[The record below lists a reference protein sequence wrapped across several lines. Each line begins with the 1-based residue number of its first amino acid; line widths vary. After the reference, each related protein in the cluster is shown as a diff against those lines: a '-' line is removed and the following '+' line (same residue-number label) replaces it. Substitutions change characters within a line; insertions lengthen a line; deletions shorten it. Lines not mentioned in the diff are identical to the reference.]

1 MVRIFPSTIAFNG
14 FLATRP
20 SLLSVLFPDW
30 PLTLTLIP
38 QIFVFTY
45 IKRLN
50 NKKHIITIC
59 SVITA
64 QNGNDKKRRGM
75 KDNAKARKEL
85 KPNGLTGQL
94 GLSWEMIAFD
104 MKIIPSCENG
114 LHQTEREEFREPPRN
129 LHHFWSNAWNANT
142 KKYKYMQKKK
152 QKKRENTMYLQIH
165 TTTKRLIHF
174 W

>member
-1 MVRIFPSTIAFNG
+1 MIFSSTIAFNG
-14 FLATRP
+14 FPATRP

-38 QIFVFTY
+38 QSFGFY
-45 IKRLN
+45 PYEK
-50 NKKHIITIC
+50 KKHIITIR
-59 SVITA
+59 SVITT
-64 QNGNDKKRRGM
+64 QNGNNKKRRGM

-142 KKYKYMQKKK
+142 IKYKYMQK
-152 QKKRENTMYLQIH
+152 IH
-165 TTTKRLIHF
+165 KNMKIQPIYKYTLPPGG
-174 W
+174 

>member
-1 MVRIFPSTIAFNG
+1 MK
-14 FLATRP
+14 RP
-20 SLLSVLFPDW
+20 
-30 PLTLTLIP
+30 
-38 QIFVFTY
+38 
-45 IKRLN
+45 K
-50 NKKHIITIC
+50 KKHIITIR
-59 SVITA
+59 SVITT

-142 KKYKYMQKKK
+142 IKYKYMQK
-152 QKKRENTMYLQIH
+152 IH
-165 TTTKRLIHF
+165 KNMKIQPIYKYTLPPGG
-174 W
+174 